1 DLPSHQLVTVAIT
14 DMNGQKVYATQIDG
28 IAGKNQLILD
38 NEMIS
43 KSGLYLVRLYGISGN
58 KVIKLIK
65 VK

>member
-1 DLPSHQLVTVAIT
+1 
-14 DMNGQKVYATQIDG
+14 MNGQKVYATQIDG